1 MTIDASYIASFE
13 AYLNQKKCSPLTL
26 EAYRR
31 DVREFFAFKPKGP
44 TLVQQEDGNEWIQK
58 LQSDGATSKT
68 INRKITSLRT
78 FLKHLRYLGKME
90 KNPLENLIL
99 PKSESAERI
108 PLTDAQWSAML
119 AVPAETFQDR
129 VDRLVVAIFFS
140 SGCRRAELAVAL
152 RSQLDPERRI
162 LRTIGKGRKKRKLV
176 LTPKTMAL
184 YADHVAEVPA
194 TATHI
199 VSDENGE
206 PWGYERIYL
215 SVKRV
220 GKKAG
225 VAVYPH
231 LLRHTLATAML
242 RNGKDIRKVQEVL
255 GHNSISTT
263 EKYTHLLDED
273 LTDFHDSFHPDNMPK
288 KSASPSSPQQQP

>member
-1 MTIDASYIASFE
+1 MTIEASYIASFE
-13 AYLNQKKCSPLTL
+13 TYLKQKNCSPLTL
-26 EAYRR
+26 TAYCR
-31 DVREFFAFKPKGP
+31 DVREFFKFKDKGP
-44 TLVQQEDGNEWIQK
+44 TLVEQEDGNDWIQK
-58 LQSDGATSKT
+58 LQADGSTSKT

-78 FLKHLRYLGKME
+78 FLKHLRYKKVME
-90 KNPLENLIL
+90 KNPFENLIL

-108 PLTDAQWSAML
+108 PLTDAQWAAMSAV
-119 AVPAETFQDR
+119 APETFQDR
-129 VDRLVVAIFFS
+129 VDQLVVSLMLS
-140 SGCRRAELAVAL
+140 SGCRRAELAVAI
-152 RSQLDPERRI
+152 RAQLDPERRI

-184 YADHVAEVPA
+184 YNAHVAEVPA

-199 VSDENGE
+199 VSDESGE

-225 VAVYPH
+225 VEVYPH

-263 EKYTHLLDED
+263 EKYVHVIDDE
-273 LTDFHDSFHPDNMPK
+273 LKDFHDSFHPDNIVKP
-288 KSASPSSPQQQP
+288 APTQQP